1 MARGINKVIL
11 VGNLGN
17 DPDVKYTQGGMAITR
32 ISLATTS
39 VRKDKDGNQQERT
52 EWHRVV
58 FFGKL
63 GEIAGEYLRKGSSV
77 YVEGSL
83 RYDKYTGQDGVE
95 KYSTDIIADEM
106 QMLGG
111 RGEGGGGGGGGNFGG
126 DRPQRQQAPRQ
137 EYGGGGGGGQRGGQG
152 GGYGNQGGGQ
162 GGYGNQGGGNQGG
175 GYGNQG
181 GNQRPQ
187 PQPQQA
193 PPMDD
198 FADDDIPF

>member
-17 DPDVKYTQGGMAITR
+17 DPETRYTQGGMAITR

-95 KYSTDIIADEM
+95 KYTTDIVANEM

-111 RGEGGGGGGGGNFGG
+111 RGEGGGGMGGG
-126 DRPQRQQAPRQ
+126 DRPQRAPRQ
-137 EYGGGGGGGQRGGQG
+137 EYGGGGQRGGGDNYGGG
-152 GGYGNQGGGQ
+152 GGYGGGQ
-162 GGYGNQGGGNQGG
+162 Q
-175 GYGNQG
+175 
-181 GNQRPQ
+181 Q
-187 PQPQQA
+187 PRRQA
-193 PPMDD
+193 PAQQPAPMDD

>member
-17 DPDVKYTQGGMAITR
+17 DPETRYTQGGMAITR

-77 YVEGSL
+77 YVEGSI
-83 RYDKYTGQDGVE
+83 RYDKYTGQDGQE

-111 RGEGGGGGGGGNFGG
+111 REGGGGGAGGG
-126 DRPQRQQAPRQ
+126 DRPARAPRQ
-137 EYGGGGGGGQRGGQG
+137 DYGNQGGGGGGQR
-152 GGYGNQGGGQ
+152 
-162 GGYGNQGGGNQGG
+162 
-175 GYGNQG
+175 
-181 GNQRPQ
+181 RPAPAPASQ
-187 PQPQQA
+187 PA
-193 PPMDD
+193 PMDD

>member
-17 DPDVKYTQGGMAITR
+17 DPDVKYTQSGMAITR

-52 EWHRVV
+52 EWHRGG

-95 KYSTDIIADEM
+95 KYSTDIVADEM

-111 RGEGGGGGGGGNFGG
+111 RGEGGGGNFAGGE
-126 DRPQRQQAPRQ
+126 RPQRQQAPRQ
-137 EYGGGGGGGQRGGQG
+137 EYGGGGGGNQRGGQG
-152 GGYGNQGGGQ
+152 GGYNQ
-162 GGYGNQGGGNQGG
+162 GGNQGG
-175 GYGNQG
+175 GYGQ
-181 GNQRPQ
+181 QRPQ
-187 PQPQQA
+187 QQPQQSA

>member
-17 DPDVKYTQGGMAITR
+17 DPETKYTQSGMAVTR
-32 ISLATTS
+32 ASLATTS
-39 VRKDKDGNQQERT
+39 VRKDRDGNQQERT

-63 GEIAGEYLRKGSSV
+63 GEIAGEYLRKGSQV
-77 YVEGSL
+77 YVEGSI

-111 RGEGGGGGGGGNFGG
+111 RGEGGGGGGG
-126 DRPQRQQAPRQ
+126 DRPQRQSAPRQ
-137 EYGGGGGGGQRGGQG
+137 EYAPRRQA
-152 GGYGNQGGGQ
+152 
-162 GGYGNQGGGNQGG
+162 
-175 GYGNQG
+175 
-181 GNQRPQ
+181 PAA
-187 PQPQQA
+187 PQQSA

>member
-17 DPDVKYTQGGMAITR
+17 DPDTKYTQSGMAVTR

-39 VRKDKDGNQQERT
+39 VRKDKEGNNQERT

-63 GEIAGEYLRKGSSV
+63 GEIAGEYLRKGSQV
-77 YVEGSL
+77 YVEGEL

-95 KYSTDIIADEM
+95 KFTTDIVANEM

-111 RGEGGGGGGGGNFGG
+111 RGEGGGGMGGGE
-126 DRPQRQQAPRQ
+126 RAQRSAGPRQ
-137 EYGGGGGGGQRGGQG
+137 EYGGAGSQRGGADGNYGGGQQQGPRG
-152 GGYGNQGGGQ
+152 
-162 GGYGNQGGGNQGG
+162 
-175 GYGNQG
+175 
-181 GNQRPQ
+181 
-187 PQPQQA
+187 QA
-193 PPMDD
+193 PATQPAPSDD

>member
-17 DPDVKYTQGGMAITR
+17 DPEVKYTQGGMAITR

-39 VRKDKDGNQQERT
+39 VRKDRDGNQQEKT

-77 YVEGSL
+77 YVEGSI
-83 RYDKYTGQDGVE
+83 RYGKYTGNDGVE
-95 KYSTDIIADEM
+95 KYSTDIVADEM

-111 RGEGGGGGGGGNFGG
+111 RQDGGGGGE
-126 DRPQRQQAPRQ
+126 RAPRQ
-137 EYGGGGGGGQRGGQG
+137 EYGGGGGGG
-152 GGYGNQGGGQ
+152 YGNQQPRGGSNAGKPARQPPPDTTGQ
-162 GGYGNQGGGNQGG
+162 AAIDEFG
-175 GYGNQG
+175 
-181 GNQRPQ
+181 
-187 PQPQQA
+187 
-193 PPMDD
+193 
-198 FADDDIPF
+198 DDDIPF

>member
-111 RGEGGGGGGGGNFGG
+111 RGEGGGGGGGGNFSGG
-126 DRPQRQQAPRQ
+126 ERPQRQQAPRQ
-137 EYGGGGGGGQRGGQG
+137 EYGGGGGNARGGQG
-152 GGYGNQGGGQ
+152 GGYNQ
-162 GGYGNQGGGNQGG
+162 GGNQGG
-175 GYGNQG
+175 GYGQ
-181 GNQRPQ
+181 QRPQ
-187 PQPQQA
+187 QQQPQQSA

>member
-17 DPDVKYTQGGMAITR
+17 DPDTKYTQGGMAVTR

-77 YVEGSL
+77 YVEGSI

-111 RGEGGGGGGGGNFGG
+111 RGEGGGGGGGGGG
-126 DRPQRQQAPRQ
+126 GNYERGNRPQRPA
-137 EYGGGGGGGQRGGQG
+137 GGGGGDAPQQRGPAPSRQAAP
-152 GGYGNQGGGQ
+152 QQ
-162 GGYGNQGGGNQGG
+162 
-175 GYGNQG
+175 
-181 GNQRPQ
+181 QRP
-187 PQPQQA
+187 A
-193 PPMDD
+193 PMDD
-198 FADDDIPF
+198 FSDDDIPF

>member
-39 VRKDKDGNQQERT
+39 VRKGRDGEQQERT

-95 KYSTDIIADEM
+95 KYTTDIVADEM

-111 RGEGGGGGGGGNFGG
+111 RVTGEGNQE
-126 DRPQRQQAPRQ
+126 RPQRSSTPRQ
-137 EYGGGGGGGQRGGQG
+137 EYGRGGGGGYGAPQRQESPRGEG
-152 GGYGNQGGGQ
+152 GGYG
-162 GGYGNQGGGNQGG
+162 
-175 GYGNQG
+175 
-181 GNQRPQ
+181 
-187 PQPQQA
+187 QA
-193 PPMDD
+193 SPPMDD